1 MRWAVSESAFFC
13 SEVRAGNWWAMVIGL
28 EKSVGE
34 LVVNRTVGLSHGF
47 MPKTAGVQK
56 SPIGPSD
63 ISGPFLQLAK
73 QIRSVLF

>member
-1 MRWAVSESAFFC
+1 M
-13 SEVRAGNWWAMVIGL
+13 IGL